1 MAEDLVYPGIRTK
14 KVIKHVTSH
23 NDVIKH
29 VTRHNDVI
37 KPVTRHN
44 DVIAPMTRQSDVTRL
59 ARSGTRGSRPPP
71 RPFNPSAFHFH
82 FSGADKNSGLQ
93 VEEKPD
99 PDQNRDFGILNKLE
113 DMFDYLR
120 SIGIGF
126 KTVFICWLWFS
137 YGLGEGSKTLHRLN
151 LDTQGINTI
160 FVTTSAGSALIRI

>member
-1 MAEDLVYPGIRTK
+1 MAEDLVYPEIRTK
-14 KVIKHVTSH
+14 KVIKPVTRH

-37 KPVTRHN
+37 TPRSRHN
-44 DVIAPMTRQSDVTRL
+44 DDTRL

-93 VEEKPD
+93 AEEKPV

-126 KTVFICWLWFS
+126 KTVLTNWL
-137 YGLGEGSKTLHRLN
+137 
-151 LDTQGINTI
+151 
-160 FVTTSAGSALIRI
+160 

>member
-1 MAEDLVYPGIRTK
+1 MAEDLVYPEIRTK
-14 KVIKHVTSH
+14 KVIKPVTRH

-37 KPVTRHN
+37 KHVTKHN
-44 DVIAPMTRQSDVTRL
+44 DDITPMSRHSDVTRL

-82 FSGADKNSGLQ
+82 FSGPDKNSGLQ
-93 VEEKPD
+93 AEEKPD

-126 KTVFICWLWFS
+126 KTVLTNWL
-137 YGLGEGSKTLHRLN
+137 
-151 LDTQGINTI
+151 
-160 FVTTSAGSALIRI
+160 